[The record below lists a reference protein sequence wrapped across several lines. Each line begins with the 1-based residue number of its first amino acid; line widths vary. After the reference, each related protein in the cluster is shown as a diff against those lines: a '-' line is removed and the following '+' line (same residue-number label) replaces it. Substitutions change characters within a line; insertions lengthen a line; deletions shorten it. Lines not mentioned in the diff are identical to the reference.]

1 MSYTVYILYS
11 ETHKKHYVGFTSN
24 ISIRIKSHNE
34 YGKDWTSRYRPWE
47 LIYSKEFPVKTEAMA
62 YEKWLKSGVGREFIN
77 SLPH

>member
-11 ETHKKHYVGFTSN
+11 ETYKKHYVGFTSN
-24 ISIRIKSHNE
+24 ISTRIKSHNE
-34 YGKDWTSRYRPWE
+34 YGKDWTARYRPWR
-47 LIYSKEFPVKTEAMA
+47 LIYSKEFSVKAEAMT